1 MTPGTD
7 LYRAFDLVPTPV
19 RLAGTDGAYTF
30 CNQAW
35 LQFTGE
41 ASDPQRGGNWAHLV
55 HPDDRE
61 RTAAAYAE
69 AVRRAQ
75 ASDLC
80 YRLRRHDGEYRHLRE
95 SVRPLADDTG
105 RLTGFVATAVDITDQ
120 QRADAI
126 LRDTRD
132 RYRAFLETSTDAIW
146 RFELDTPVPTGAP
159 VDDQVD
165 AIFARGWLAECNDR
179 MAQMYG
185 YDDAHALVGARLPHL
200 MPPGHARNRDYIR
213 RFVESGYRL
222 TNEESH
228 EIDRRGQPKVYV
240 NSLIGIVDRGELRR
254 AWGTQVDATA
264 QREQEILLRQ
274 SDERLR
280 LALGAAGM
288 GTWRV
293 DLRTGAITRDDSLN
307 RILGHDD
314 AGASAV
320 PVEVIEVV
328 HPDDRGRVRAAAE
341 RALREKS
348 EYSEEMRI
356 VRADGAIRW
365 LRDRGRVVVDEDG
378 SALFFTGAV
387 MDITEQRR
395 AEEYERL
402 LAHAT
407 ATLASSL
414 DYERTLADVT
424 RAVAGRFC
432 DACAVYFSRDETI
445 QLVAAA
451 GDRAALPGEAQV
463 LHVAREG
470 VPLADDRVLVLPLRA
485 GGHVFGA
492 ITSVAADALRRF
504 DEEDRAFAAELA
516 DRVALAVDHA
526 RLFRDL
532 QQASRLK
539 DEFLATL
546 SHELRTPLN
555 AVLGWTRMLRR
566 GTVAP
571 DRTIAVL
578 EMIERNAA
586 AQMQLVEELLDL
598 SAMVA
603 GGLRLIVTRVDL
615 RELLGGAVETV
626 RPAADAKSLR
636 VTLAIDPAVDD
647 VAADPGRLRQV
658 FWNLLS
664 NAVRFTPPG
673 GAIDVRVAAGPADVE
688 ITVRDSGRGIEPEF
702 LPHVFEPFRQAD
714 SSSARSVGGL
724 GLGLAIVRHIVEAHG
739 GTVTVQSEGPERGSL
754 FVVRLPTGR
763 AAAAATEQALSPG
776 LLRGRRVLAV
786 DDDESTQELVATMLL
801 MYGVSVRTAGRAAQ
815 ALEILSNWRP
825 DVLLTDLA
833 MPGEDGFALMRRVRA
848 MPAPL
853 GNIPAVALTAY
864 TDAQSVQ
871 HAFAAGFDAH
881 LGKPL
886 EPHVLAD
893 ALVKVL
899 RTRRAS
905 G

>member
-1 MTPGTD
+1 MAPGPD
-7 LYRAFDLVPTPV
+7 LCRAIDLVPTPI
-19 RLAGTDGAYTF
+19 RLAAQDGVCTF
-30 CNQAW
+30 CNQTW
-35 LQFTGE
+35 LQFTGGVP
-41 ASDPQRGGNWAHLV
+41 DPPRHTEWVHLI
-55 HPDDRE
+55 HPDDRG
-61 RTAAAYAE
+61 RYVGGYAE
-69 AVRRAQ
+69 AVRRGQ
-75 ASDLC
+75 PSDLA
-80 YRLRRHDGEYRHLRE
+80 YRLRRHDGEYRHIQE
-95 SVRPLADDTG
+95 SVRPLADDAG
-105 RLTGFVATAVDITDQ
+105 RLIGFVASGVDVTEHEQ
-120 QRADAI
+120 ADAI

-132 RYRAFLETSTDAIW
+132 RYRAFLETSSDAIW
-146 RFELDTPVPTGAP
+146 RFELDAPVPTGMP
-159 VDDQVD
+159 VDEQVD
-165 AIFARGWLAECNDR
+165 AIFARAWLAECNDR
-179 MAQMYG
+179 MAHTYG
-185 YDDAHALVGARLPHL
+185 YEDADALVGARLPQL
-200 MPPGHARNRDYIR
+200 MPPGHARNREYIR

-222 TNEESH
+222 TDEESH
-228 EIDRRGQPKVYV
+228 EIDRRGQPKVFV
-240 NSLIGIVDRGELRR
+240 NNLIGIVEDGELRR
-254 AWGTQVDATA
+254 AWGTQVDATI
-264 QREQEILLRQ
+264 QREQELVLRR

-307 RILGHDD
+307 RILGRDD
-314 AGASAV
+314 AEASAV
-320 PVEVIEVV
+320 PVQFTEVV
-328 HPDDRGRVRAAAE
+328 HPDDRERVRAAAE

-356 VRADGAIRW
+356 IRADGTIRW

-378 SALFFTGAV
+378 SPLFFTGAV

-414 DYERTLADVT
+414 DYDRTLADVT
-424 RAVAGRFC
+424 RAVAARFC
-432 DACAVYFSRDETI
+432 DACAVYFSRDETL
-445 QLVAAA
+445 QLVASA
-451 GDRAALPGEAQV
+451 GDSSLLPGEAPV
-463 LHVAREG
+463 LDVARQG
-470 VPLADDRVLVLPLRA
+470 VPLTDERLLVLPLRA
-485 GGHVFGA
+485 GGRVFGA
-492 ITSVAADALRRF
+492 IASVAANAPRRF
-504 DEEDRAFAAELA
+504 DDEDRAFAAELA

-532 QQASRLK
+532 QQANGLK

-566 GTVAP
+566 GSVAP

-603 GGLRLIVTRVDL
+603 GGLRLTVTRVDL
-615 RELLGGAVETV
+615 RELLGGAVETI

-636 VTLAIDPAVDD
+636 VRLAIEPAVDE
-647 VAADPGRLRQV
+647 VAGDPGRLRQAL
-658 FWNLLS
+658 WNLLS

-702 LPHVFEPFRQAD
+702 MPHVFEPFRQAD
-714 SSSARSVGGL
+714 SSSTRSVGGL
-724 GLGLAIVRHIVEAHG
+724 GLGLAIVRHIIEAHG
-739 GTVTVQSEGPERGSL
+739 GTVTAQSDGADRGSL

-763 AAAAATEQALSPG
+763 VAAAATEQSVSPG

-801 MYGVSVRTAGRAAQ
+801 MYGVSVRTAGRATQ
-815 ALEILSNWRP
+815 AIEILSNWRP

-848 MPAPL
+848 LPAPL
-853 GNIPAVALTAY
+853 GTIPAVALTAY

-899 RTRRAS
+899 RTRR
-905 G
+905 GG